1 MRLGLLRKNTCE
13 LGYETCLGL
22 LDLHDLWLTLR
33 DILLCVL
40 DLSLQHPNHTVQLAD
55 LIVILPTMSTMRLH
69 TYTSHYNAGPKKS
82 RNTTRH
88 KEKRV
93 FFKSVESCSYFAL
106 FDGYIPLTTELV
118 QLFAN
123 TFPFLQQG
131 TNKCMINS
139 QNSDYRS

>member
-1 MRLGLLRKNTCE
+1 MRLALASSICMIWDWHSEMYSCVYWTCPSNIPITQFSSPIS
-13 LGYETCLGL
+13 LSSCQQCTPWDY
-22 LDLHDLWLTLR
+22 TL
-33 DILLCVL
+33 ILANIM
-40 DLSLQHPNHTVQLAD
+40 QGQRNHT
-55 LIVILPTMSTMRLH
+55 
-69 TYTSHYNAGPKKS
+69 K

-139 QNSDYRS
+139 QNSDYHSQVIEVV